1 MFDRASHVRYAT
13 RLDARD
19 VAGRLGYVQISR
31 TGQRYSAMAVGA
43 ALLLSAV
50 VIAATRGIAEPSPV
64 AAGATPIP
72 IRANPVIV
80 PFQGLGVW
88 VDIYDTSAWAHPA
101 AAVNDMAA
109 HQVRTLYLETSNFNR
124 SSPFVNKA
132 GVIAFLDAAKR
143 ANVQVIAWYLP
154 GFVNPS
160 QDVKRSLAAIR
171 FRTPAGNR
179 FTGFG
184 LDIESPTVADAA
196 LRTERLI
203 AESAS
208 LRTGAGESY
217 PLAAIIP
224 QPRGMLHNP
233 SYWPGFPYQNLAATY
248 DVMMP
253 MTYFS
258 WHTHGTNGAHQI
270 VNQNIELIRQ
280 NVGDDHVPIHV
291 IGGIAQEST
300 PEATLG
306 FVRSVRENGIIGA
319 SFYTWPGITKSQWK
333 VLSAIRPNPIE
344 DPVLPLPLGS
354 TELGNIPGS
363 DTSHPNEVVYHLG
376 AKAGDRVLSLTG
388 YEIVTGEVSVYVNW
402 TLVTTLPADA
412 TAAWGSPVS
421 IPIPDALLND
431 TVPNTVEVVAR
442 TGATWGVRDAAL
454 TKP

>member
-1 MFDRASHVRYAT
+1 M
-13 RLDARD
+13 
-19 VAGRLGYVQISR
+19 QISR
-31 TGQRYSAMAVGA
+31 TAQRYSALAVGA

-50 VIAATRGIAEPSPV
+50 VIAASRGSAEPSPV
-64 AAGATPIP
+64 AASPTPIP
-72 IRANPVIV
+72 IRANPVIG

-88 VDIYDTSAWAHPA
+88 VDIYDSSAWAHPA

-109 HQVRTLYLETSNFNR
+109 HQVRTLYLETSNYNR
-124 SSPFVNKA
+124 PSPFVNKA
-132 GVIAFLDAAKR
+132 GVIAFLDAAKQ
-143 ANVQVIAWYLP
+143 AHIQVIAWYLP
-154 GFVNPS
+154 GFVNPA
-160 QDVKRSLAAIR
+160 QDVRRSLAAIR

-179 FTGFG
+179 FSGFG
-184 LDIESPTVADAA
+184 LDIESPAVADAA
-196 LRTERLI
+196 LRTKRLI

-208 LRTGAGESY
+208 LRTGAGAAY
-217 PLAAIIP
+217 PLGAIIP
-224 QPRGMLHNP
+224 QPRGMLRNP
-233 SYWPGFPYQNLAATY
+233 SYWPGFPYQNLAAAY

-280 NVGDDHVPIHV
+280 NVGDVHVPIHV

-300 PEATLG
+300 TEATLG

-319 SFYTWPGITKSQWK
+319 SFYTWPGITKGQWK

-344 DPVLPLPLGS
+344 DPVLPVPLGPA
-354 TELGNIPGS
+354 ELGNIPGS

-376 AKAGDRVLSLTG
+376 GRAGDRVLSLTG
-388 YEIVTGEVSVYVNW
+388 YDLGAGEVRVYVNW
-402 TLVTTLPADA
+402 TLVTTLEAGPA
-412 TAAWGSPVS
+412 AAWGSSVS

-431 TVPNTVEVVAR
+431 TQPNTIEVVAT
-442 TGATWGVRDAAL
+442 TGATWGVRDAVS

>member
-1 MFDRASHVRYAT
+1 MR
-13 RLDARD
+13 
-19 VAGRLGYVQISR
+19 ISR
-31 TGQRYSAMAVGA
+31 TAQRFSAITLGA
-43 ALLLSAV
+43 ALLLSAAV
-50 VIAATRGIAEPSPV
+50 V
-64 AAGATPIP
+64 AASRGGADPSSAAASAIPIP
-72 IRANPVIV
+72 IRADPGIA

-101 AAVNDMAA
+101 AAVKDMAA

-132 GVIAFLDAAKR
+132 GVVAFLDAAHQ

-154 GFVNPS
+154 GFVDPS

-171 FRTPAGNR
+171 FRTPAGKR
-179 FTGFG
+179 FAGFG

-196 LRTERLI
+196 LRTKRLI

-208 LRTGAGESY
+208 LRTGAGASY

-224 QPRGMLHNP
+224 QPRGMLRNP

-258 WHTHGTNGAHQI
+258 WRTHGTNGAHQI
-270 VNQNIELIRQ
+270 VSQNIELIRQ
-280 NVGDDHVPIHV
+280 NVGSDRVPIHV

-300 PEATLG
+300 TEATLG

-319 SFYTWPGITKSQWK
+319 SFYTWPGITKGQWRI
-333 VLSAIRPNPIE
+333 LSAIRPNPIE
-344 DPVLPLPLGS
+344 DPALPLPLGAA
-354 TELGNIPGS
+354 ELGNIPGS
-363 DTSHPNEVVYHLG
+363 DTSHPNEVSYHLG
-376 AKAGDRVLSLTG
+376 GKAGDRVLTLTG
-388 YEIVTGEVSVYVNW
+388 YDIAAGEVSVYVNW
-402 TLVTTLPADA
+402 TLVRTLPADA
-412 TAAWGSPVS
+412 AAAWGSPIS

-431 TVPNTVEVVAR
+431 SVPNAVEVVAV
-442 TGATWGVRDAAL
+442 TGATWGIRDVLL